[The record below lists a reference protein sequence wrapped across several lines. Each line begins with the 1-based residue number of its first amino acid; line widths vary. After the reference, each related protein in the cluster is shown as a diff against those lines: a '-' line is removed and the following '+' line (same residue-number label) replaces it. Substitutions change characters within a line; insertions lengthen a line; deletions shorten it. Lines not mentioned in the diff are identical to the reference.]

1 MEKSVLARPTC
12 LEPNKG
18 SYIVFLS
25 TGSPEG
31 VSSDITTTI
40 QEPRL
45 KLSLKGPASLMVLV
59 LFIFVVWRLLLRRRF
74 SFPA

>member
-1 MEKSVLARPTC
+1 MENSVLARPTS
-12 LEPNKG
+12 LEANKG
-18 SYIVFLS
+18 SYFVFLS

-31 VSSDITTTI
+31 ISSEITTTI

-59 LFIFVVWRLLLRRRF
+59 LFIFVV
-74 SFPA
+74 